1 MFTISINFTALSFI
15 LERKEGLLERS
26 WVAGVTATEVM
37 FAHVV
42 AQCAVMIVQVAL
54 VLVFMIFVFG
64 VPGKQF
70 VYFFHGQVFV
80 YIFFFT
86 AEGPMVWVVCLT
98 LLQGLCGMAFG
109 LVVRYKNEVL
119 VHSIFFEFP
128 DFIFA

>member
-54 VLVFMIFVFG
+54 VLVFMIYVFG
-64 VPGKQF
+64 VPGI
-70 VYFFHGQVFV
+70 
-80 YIFFFT
+80 IFISISVIGIFS
-86 AEGPMVWVVCLT
+86 VKLT
-98 LLQGLCGMAFG
+98 
-109 LVVRYKNEVL
+109 
-119 VHSIFFEFP
+119 
-128 DFIFA
+128 

>member
-1 MFTISINFTALSFI
+1 MYILFYANCVISCLFTISINFTALSFI

-80 YIFFFT
+80 YIFFYS
-86 AEGPMVWVVCLT
+86 GRSYGMGCLLNT
-98 LLQGLCGMAFG
+98 VTRLMWYGLWIGSK
-109 LVVRYKNEVL
+109 VYK
-119 VHSIFFEFP
+119 
-128 DFIFA
+128 